1 MIQPKVGDLVR
12 WLSAEGIV
20 KFVVDGGDNVFIKR
34 HDGRAGKAWEGTAY
48 EGLWQ
53 IPVDRDLVIICT
65 YELENE

>member
-12 WLSAEGIV
+12 WLSVEGIV
-20 KFVVDGGDNVFIKR
+20 KFIVDGGDNAFIKR
-34 HDGRAGKAWEGTAY
+34 HDGHSGQAWEGTVY